1 MPDGHALVLTTA
13 SKAGTTG
20 GTFGDVLA
28 ANSGDSLGI
37 NNFTQGGARIIRM
50 WGIDS
55 DSVAE
60 LALTNT
66 RADSVHDPQYGVRF
80 NIPALIP
87 GGAAAVGSH
96 DLIDAPSTIP
106 VFAGDTLTLTV
117 TTSASDDILVSYI
130 TEYDNLPGSWGQ
142 FASWERVQALRETT
156 IGLRC
161 APVASGTA
169 GLYGTARALNAD
181 DTRLSGA
188 KYYAVLGWTLQTV
201 ATTIT
206 IKGPS
211 TANNRVGLPGGA
223 LTLDTTMG
231 FVELSKQTGQPR
243 IPVLNGYDAAN
254 YFLECADGE
263 ASTSP
268 KVDLFM
274 YQLSGNPIG

>member
-1 MPDGHALVLTTA
+1 VPHALVLNTA

-20 GTFGDVLA
+20 GTFGDVLT
-28 ANSGDSLGI
+28 ANSGDSLAI
-37 NNFTQGGARIIRM
+37 ANFVNQGARIVKM

-55 DSVAE
+55 DAVAE
-60 LALTNT
+60 LALTDS
-66 RADSVHDPQYGVRF
+66 RWESVHDPQYGVRF

-87 GGAAAVGSH
+87 GGAAVVGSH
-96 DLIDAPSTIP
+96 DLLDLPSTIP
-106 VFAGDTLTLTV
+106 VFPGDTLTMTV
-117 TTSASDDILVSYI
+117 TTSGSDDIMVSWL
-130 TEYDNLPGSWGQ
+130 TEYDDLPGTFGQ
-142 FASWERVQALRETT
+142 FASWETVQALRETT

-161 APVASGTA
+161 APVASATA

-181 DTRLSGA
+181 DTRLSGG

-201 ATTIT
+201 ACTVT

-211 TANNRVGLPGGA
+211 TGNNRVGLPGGA

-231 FVELSKQTGQPR
+231 FVEASRQFGKPL

-254 YFLECADGE
+254 YFMECADGE

-274 YQLSGNPIG
+274 YQLSSNPLP

>member
-1 MPDGHALVLTTA
+1 VPHALVLNTA
-13 SKAGTTG
+13 TKANTTG

-28 ANSGDSLGI
+28 ANSGDSLAI
-37 NNFTQGGARIIRM
+37 ANFVNAGARIVKM
-50 WGIDS
+50 WGMDS
-55 DSVAE
+55 DAVAE
-60 LALTNT
+60 LALTDS
-66 RADSVHDPQYGVRF
+66 RWESVHDPQYGVRF

-87 GGAAAVGSH
+87 GGAAVVGSH

-106 VFAGDTLTLTV
+106 VFPGDTLTFTV
-117 TTSASDDILVSYI
+117 TTSANDDIVISWM
-130 TEYDNLPGSWGQ
+130 TEYDDLPGTFGQ
-142 FASWERVQALRETT
+142 FASWETVQALRETT

-161 APVASGTA
+161 APVASATP

-181 DTRLSGA
+181 DTRLSGG

-206 IKGPS
+206 LKGPS
-211 TANNRVGLPGGA
+211 TGNNRVGLPGGA

-231 FVELSKQTGQPR
+231 FVELSKQFGKPL
-243 IPVLNGYDAAN
+243 IPVMNGYDASN
-254 YFLECADGE
+254 YFLECSDVE

-274 YQLSGNPIG
+274 YQLSSNPLP